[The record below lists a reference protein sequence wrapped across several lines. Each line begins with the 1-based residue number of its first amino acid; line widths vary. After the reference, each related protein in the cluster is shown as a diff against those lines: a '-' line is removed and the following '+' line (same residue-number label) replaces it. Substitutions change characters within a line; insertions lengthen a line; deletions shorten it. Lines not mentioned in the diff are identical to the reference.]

1 MIKTDVKAYK
11 VVVDN
16 EGARAT
22 LICVTYKISPS
33 GSYYGAE
40 FYELVTSFDNSNFKI
55 PQGSHTF
62 SFREELRLFSTAASI
77 APENRKNIENWITT
91 KMKEC
96 YSNDS
101 KVLVENFPTEK
112 DK

>member
-11 VVVDN
+11 VVVDK

-33 GSYYGAE
+33 GPHYGAE
-40 FYELVTSFDNSNFKI
+40 FYELVTSFDNSAFKI

-62 SFREELRLFSTAASI
+62 SFAEELRIFSTAVSI
-77 APENRKNIENWITT
+77 APENRENIEDWITT
-91 KMKEC
+91 KMKDG
-96 YSNDS
+96 YGVDS
-101 KVLVENFPTEK
+101 KVHVEDFPTEQS
-112 DK
+112 

>member
-16 EGARAT
+16 KESRAT
-22 LICVTYKISPS
+22 LICVTYKIGSS
-33 GSYYGAE
+33 GTHYGAE
-40 FYELVTSFDNSNFKI
+40 FYELVTSFDKSDFRI
-55 PQGSHTF
+55 PQVSHTF
-62 SFREELRLFSTAASI
+62 SFKEELRLFSTAASI
-77 APENRKNIENWITT
+77 APENRKNIEGWISD

-96 YSNDS
+96 YGNDS
-101 KVLVENFPTEK
+101 KVHVENFLTEK